1 MLSTEHPIQING
13 FTLFR
18 DLNDTRR
25 YYYLPKSEVLL
36 SEGGKKF
43 DFVAYHDFNTAEGKK
58 NPTGENENLKGGY
71 LTLEVELKNPD
82 DDTLKNF
89 KEELKKIII
98 NDEKGNDEND
108 EKEKGKDDKGEKNDN
123 KEKGE
128 ETKSAD
134 DKNNN
139 VSSITD
145 EDIIITPV
153 QFNEGDVRLII
164 LGNDGKDDGQNAKIR
179 VVGSHKPSLYDKEN
193 AVFSVKLGAIE
204 AEIIH
209 KLLKNKLT
217 GENNSDASKSSQLA
231 VMYDL
236 TYKGVEPAHNVEITV
251 NFNAVDEYNNHK
263 FKFDSEFN
271 YSNKD
276 NKTDSD
282 QKEDGD
288 GYNIKV
294 IADADVDVML
304 RELTNN
310 GSIIIKQTNYKD
322 GEDSILGPNDPTGME
337 LVKRLLSAEL
347 FTPVPIPYESYSAL
361 KKDSESTDSTSGNEK
376 PDDGEKPDSEESESS
391 ETKSQE
397 SKAQT
402 ASTEKADLITSAKN
416 GISKLA
422 SLFKKEDTDKKSEDE
437 AIDKEQKENT
447 KAEKDKEIE
456 KEAEKDEENT
466 KDKDEKPDTESKE
479 EAKEEPKEPTKVEK
493 RKASAITWNLNA
505 KLAYAFKKQKVEDKK
520 ERTYTFDKRFAV
532 NQIIHPCGMVMLD
545 GIDYNKQVHL
555 LKLGSEE
562 FRQHEVMFQANGI
575 NFDKYH
581 VKSIEVDVSH
591 PDTSGIQFSLTKENP
606 YFTFN
611 FYSENYGV
619 KNAVGEKLNYTVHFV
634 FDNSHLIGFNKT
646 DAIFTIPNK
655 ETSEK
660 SVSISHADFLK
671 IVKPLQIQIAA
682 LDLNMFNSVI
692 FSLYNKTATGEQS
705 QRIYN
710 EKIEEA
716 IDHVILLNP
725 NENYDAQVL
734 YSFKDQIP
742 VSSRSLTVTTKN
754 VEAGEFL
761 VNDPLYGF
769 IKISTIDEEDSF
781 DLIRSIDLKFKYKN
795 NPPISLGRLTKKHPY
810 RYLVVNNDSDPDSYV
825 QVEDINVTLNNTA
838 DEKDINI
845 NKKMIKKERIA
856 LDAAEFLLD
865 V

>member
-58 NPTGENENLKGGY
+58 NATGENENLKGGY

-82 DDTLKNF
+82 DATLKKF
-89 KEELKKIII
+89 KEELIK
-98 NDEKGNDEND
+98 NYQNEKLLQEL
-108 EKEKGKDDKGEKNDN
+108 KEKN
-123 KEKGE
+123 
-128 ETKSAD
+128 
-134 DKNNN
+134 
-139 VSSITD
+139 ITD
-145 EDIIITPV
+145 PKEIDKYITNQKTLQKPIVNGEDIIITPV

-217 GENNSDASKSSQLA
+217 GENVSDAKNSSQLA

-251 NFNAVDEYNNHK
+251 NFNAVDEYKNHK

-271 YSNKD
+271 FSDKD
-276 NKTDSD
+276 N
-282 QKEDGD
+282 KEDGD

-361 KKDSESTDSTSGNEK
+361 KKDSESTDSTSANEK

-422 SLFKKEDTDKKSEDE
+422 SLFKKEDADKKSEDE

-447 KAEKDKEIE
+447 KDEKNKEIE
-456 KEAEKDEENT
+456 KEAEKDEENE

-479 EAKEEPKEPTKVEK
+479 EAKEETKEPTKVEK

-532 NQIIHPCGMVMLD
+532 NQVIHPCGMVMLD

-581 VKSIEVDVSH
+581 LKSIEVDVSH
-591 PDTSGIQFSLTKENP
+591 PDTSGIQFSLTKDNP

-810 RYLVVNNDSDPDSYV
+810 RYLVVNNDSDPNSYV

>member
-89 KEELKKIII
+89 KEELIK
-98 NDEKGNDEND
+98 NYQNEKLLQEL
-108 EKEKGKDDKGEKNDN
+108 KEKN
-123 KEKGE
+123 
-128 ETKSAD
+128 
-134 DKNNN
+134 
-139 VSSITD
+139 ITD
-145 EDIIITPV
+145 PKEIDKYITNQKNLQKPIVNGEDIIITPV

-217 GENNSDASKSSQLA
+217 GENVSDAKNSSQLA

-251 NFNAVDEYNNHK
+251 NFNAVDEYKNHK

-294 IADADVDVML
+294 IADADVDIML

-376 PDDGEKPDSEESESS
+376 PDDEEKPDTEESESS
-391 ETKSQE
+391 EIKSQE

-402 ASTEKADLITSAKN
+402 ASTEKADFVTSAKN

-422 SLFKKEDTDKKSEDE
+422 SLLKKEDADKKSEDE
-437 AIDKEQKENT
+437 AIDKEQKGNT
-447 KAEKDKEIE
+447 KAEKEIE
-456 KEAEKDEENT
+456 

-479 EAKEEPKEPTKVEK
+479 EAKEETKDEPKEPTKVEK
-493 RKASAITWNLNA
+493 RKASAITWNLNT
-505 KLAYAFKKQKVEDKK
+505 KLAYAFKKQKVEDNK

-555 LKLGSEE
+555 VKFGSEE

-581 VKSIEVDVSH
+581 LKSIEVDVSH

-734 YSFKDQIP
+734 YSFNDQIP
-742 VSSRSLTVTTKN
+742 ASSRSLTITTKN

-810 RYLVVNNDSDPDSYV
+810 RYLVVNNDSDPNSYV

>member
-1 MLSTEHPIQING
+1 MLSTEHPIQIND

-58 NPTGENENLKGGY
+58 NPTGENENLNGGY

-89 KEELKKIII
+89 KEELIK
-98 NDEKGNDEND
+98 NYQNEKLLQEL
-108 EKEKGKDDKGEKNDN
+108 KEKN
-123 KEKGE
+123 
-128 ETKSAD
+128 
-134 DKNNN
+134 
-139 VSSITD
+139 ITD
-145 EDIIITPV
+145 PKEIDKYITNQKNLQKPIVTGEDIIITPV
-153 QFNEGDVRLII
+153 QFNEGEVRLII

-217 GENNSDASKSSQLA
+217 GENNSNASKSSQLA

-251 NFNAVDEYNNHK
+251 NFNAVDEYKNHK

-282 QKEDGD
+282 QKEDGN

-376 PDDGEKPDSEESESS
+376 ADDGEKPDSEESESS

-456 KEAEKDEENT
+456 KEAEKDEENK

-734 YSFKDQIP
+734 YSFKDQMP

-810 RYLVVNNDSDPDSYV
+810 RYLVVNNDSDSDSYV

>member
-82 DDTLKNF
+82 DKTLKNF
-89 KEELKKIII
+89 KEELIKKYQNEKLLQDLKEKNITDKKKI
-98 NDEKGNDEND
+98 DEYIASQ
-108 EKEKGKDDKGEKNDN
+108 KELLE
-123 KEKGE
+123 
-128 ETKSAD
+128 
-134 DKNNN
+134 
-139 VSSITD
+139 SIED
-145 EDIIITPV
+145 VEDIIITPV

-217 GENNSDASKSSQLA
+217 GENVSDAKNSSQLA

-251 NFNAVDEYNNHK
+251 NFKAVYEYKNHK

-271 YSNKD
+271 FSNKD

-361 KKDSESTDSTSGNEK
+361 EKDSESTDSTSGNEK
-376 PDDGEKPDSEESESS
+376 PDDGEKPDSEENESS

-402 ASTEKADLITSAKN
+402 ASMGKADLITSAKN

-422 SLFKKEDTDKKSEDE
+422 SLFKKEDADKKSEDE

-456 KEAEKDEENT
+456 KEAEKDEENK

-505 KLAYAFKKQKVEDKK
+505 KLAYAFKKQKVEDNK

-581 VKSIEVDVSH
+581 VKSIKVDVSH

-705 QRIYN
+705 LRIYN

-734 YSFKDQIP
+734 YSFKDQMP

-810 RYLVVNNDSDPDSYV
+810 RYLVVNNDSDPNSYV

>member
-82 DDTLKNF
+82 DDTLNNF
-89 KEELKKIII
+89 KEELKKISE
-98 NDEKGNDEND
+98 D
-108 EKEKGKDDKGEKNDN
+108 
-123 KEKGE
+123 
-128 ETKSAD
+128 
-134 DKNNN
+134 
-139 VSSITD
+139 ITV

-217 GENNSDASKSSQLA
+217 GENVSDAKNSSQLA

-251 NFNAVDEYNNHK
+251 NFNAVDEYKNHK

-271 YSNKD
+271 FSNKD

-361 KKDSESTDSTSGNEK
+361 KKDSKSTDSTSGNEK

-422 SLFKKEDTDKKSEDE
+422 SLFKKEDADKKSEDE

-456 KEAEKDEENT
+456 KEAEKDEENK

-555 LKLGSEE
+555 FKLGSEE

-725 NENYDAQVL
+725 NKNYDAQVL

-810 RYLVVNNDSDPDSYV
+810 RYLVVNNNSDPNSYV

>member
-58 NPTGENENLKGGY
+58 NATGENENLKGGY

-82 DDTLKNF
+82 DDTLKKF
-89 KEELKKIII
+89 KEELKKIS
-98 NDEKGNDEND
+98 EN
-108 EKEKGKDDKGEKNDN
+108 
-123 KEKGE
+123 
-128 ETKSAD
+128 
-134 DKNNN
+134 
-139 VSSITD
+139 ITD

-217 GENNSDASKSSQLA
+217 GENVSDAKNSSQLA

-251 NFNAVDEYNNHK
+251 NFKAVDEYKNHK

-271 YSNKD
+271 FSNKD

-361 KKDSESTDSTSGNEK
+361 KKDSESTDSTSANEK

-422 SLFKKEDTDKKSEDE
+422 SLFKKEDADKKSGDE

-447 KAEKDKEIE
+447 KAEKDKEIDKEKDTE
-456 KEAEKDEENT
+456 KEIEIDKEKD
-466 KDKDEKPDTESKE
+466 KGEKPDTESKE
-479 EAKEEPKEPTKVEK
+479 EAKDEPKEPTKVEK

-532 NQIIHPCGMVMLD
+532 NQVIHPCGMVMLD

-581 VKSIEVDVSH
+581 LKSIEVDVSH

-611 FYSENYGV
+611 FYSDNYGV

-671 IVKPLQIQIAA
+671 VVKPLQIQIAA

-692 FSLYNKTATGEQS
+692 FSLYNKTATGEQN

-754 VEAGEFL
+754 VEASEFL

>member
-36 SEGGKKF
+36 SEDGKKF

-89 KEELKKIII
+89 KEELIK
-98 NDEKGNDEND
+98 NYQNEKLLQEL
-108 EKEKGKDDKGEKNDN
+108 KEKN
-123 KEKGE
+123 
-128 ETKSAD
+128 
-134 DKNNN
+134 
-139 VSSITD
+139 ITD
-145 EDIIITPV
+145 PKEIDKYITNQKNLQKPIVTGEDIIITPV
-153 QFNEGDVRLII
+153 QFNEGEVRLII

-217 GENNSDASKSSQLA
+217 GENVSDAKNSSQLA

-251 NFNAVDEYNNHK
+251 NFKAVDEYKNHK

-271 YSNKD
+271 FSNKD

-288 GYNIKV
+288 GYNIKI

-376 PDDGEKPDSEESESS
+376 ADDGEKPDSEESESS

-447 KAEKDKEIE
+447 KAEKD
-456 KEAEKDEENT
+456 EENK

-692 FSLYNKTATGEQS
+692 FSLYKKTATGEQS

-710 EKIEEA
+710 EKIKEA

-810 RYLVVNNDSDPDSYV
+810 RYLVVNNDSDSDSYV

>member
-82 DDTLKNF
+82 DDTLKKF
-89 KEELKKIII
+89 KEELKKIIV
-98 NDEKGNDEND
+98 NDEKGED
-108 EKEKGKDDKGEKNDN
+108 
-123 KEKGE
+123 
-128 ETKSAD
+128 TKSAD

-145 EDIIITPV
+145 ENIIITPV

-217 GENNSDASKSSQLA
+217 GENNSNASKSSQLA

-251 NFNAVDEYNNHK
+251 NFNAVDEYKNHK

-271 YSNKD
+271 FSNKD

-376 PDDGEKPDSEESESS
+376 PDDGESEESS

-422 SLFKKEDTDKKSEDE
+422 SLLKKEDADKKSEDE
-437 AIDKEQKENT
+437 SIEKEQKENT

-456 KEAEKDEENT
+456 KEAEKEIE

-479 EAKEEPKEPTKVEK
+479 EAKEEAKEETKDEPKEPTKVEK

-532 NQIIHPCGMVMLD
+532 NQVIHPCGMVMLD

-555 LKLGSEE
+555 VKLGSEE

-581 VKSIEVDVSH
+581 LKSIEVDVSH

-692 FSLYNKTATGEQS
+692 FSLYNKTASGEQS

-838 DEKDINI
+838 VEKDINI

>member
-36 SEGGKKF
+36 FEGGKKF

-89 KEELKKIII
+89 KEELIK
-98 NDEKGNDEND
+98 NYQNEKLLQEL
-108 EKEKGKDDKGEKNDN
+108 KEKN
-123 KEKGE
+123 
-128 ETKSAD
+128 
-134 DKNNN
+134 
-139 VSSITD
+139 ITD
-145 EDIIITPV
+145 PKEIDKYITNQKNLQKPIVTGEDIIITPV

-164 LGNDGKDDGQNAKIR
+164 LGNEGKDDGQNAKIR

-217 GENNSDASKSSQLA
+217 GENNSDASKNSQLA

-251 NFNAVDEYNNHK
+251 NFNAVDEYKNHK

-282 QKEDGD
+282 QKEDGN

-376 PDDGEKPDSEESESS
+376 PDDEEKPDTEESESS
-391 ETKSQE
+391 ETKSKE

-402 ASTEKADLITSAKN
+402 ASTEKADFVTSAKN

-422 SLFKKEDTDKKSEDE
+422 SLFKKEDADKKSKNESIE
-437 AIDKEQKENT
+437 KGKNENA
-447 KAEKDKEIE
+447 KAENEEEIE
-456 KEAEKDEENT
+456 KEAD
-466 KDKDEKPDTESKE
+466 KDKENDKNKNEKPDNESKE
-479 EAKEEPKEPTKVEK
+479 ETKEELKEPTNVEK

-505 KLAYAFKKQKVEDKK
+505 KLAYAFKKQKVKDDK

-555 LKLGSEE
+555 VKLGSEE

-734 YSFKDQIP
+734 YSFNDQIP
-742 VSSRSLTVTTKN
+742 ASSRSLTITTKN

-810 RYLVVNNDSDPDSYV
+810 RYLVVNNDSDPNSYV

>member
-82 DDTLKNF
+82 NDTLNNF
-89 KEELKKIII
+89 KEELIK
-98 NDEKGNDEND
+98 NYQNEKLLQEL
-108 EKEKGKDDKGEKNDN
+108 KEKN
-123 KEKGE
+123 
-128 ETKSAD
+128 
-134 DKNNN
+134 
-139 VSSITD
+139 ITD
-145 EDIIITPV
+145 PKEIDKYITNQKNLQKPIVTGENIIITPV
-153 QFNEGDVRLII
+153 QFNEGEVRLII

-217 GENNSDASKSSQLA
+217 GENNSNASKSSQLA

-251 NFNAVDEYNNHK
+251 NFNAVDEYKNHK

-282 QKEDGD
+282 QKEDGN

-376 PDDGEKPDSEESESS
+376 PGDEEKPDTEESESS
-391 ETKSQE
+391 ETKSKE

-402 ASTEKADLITSAKN
+402 ASTEKADFVTSAKN

-422 SLFKKEDTDKKSEDE
+422 SLLKKEDADKKSKNESIE
-437 AIDKEQKENT
+437 KGKNENA
-447 KAEKDKEIE
+447 KAENEEEIE
-456 KEAEKDEENT
+456 KEAD
-466 KDKDEKPDTESKE
+466 KDKENDKNKNEKPDTESKE
-479 EAKEEPKEPTKVEK
+479 ETKDEPKEPTKGEK
-493 RKASAITWNLNA
+493 RKVSAITWNLNA
-505 KLAYAFKKQKVEDKK
+505 KLAYAFKKQKVEDNK

-532 NQIIHPCGMVMLD
+532 NQVIHPCGMVMLD

-555 LKLGSEE
+555 VKLGSEE

-581 VKSIEVDVSH
+581 LKSIEVDVSH
-591 PDTSGIQFSLTKENP
+591 PDTSGIQFSLTKDNP

-734 YSFKDQIP
+734 YSFNDQIP
-742 VSSRSLTVTTKN
+742 TSSRSLTITTKN

>member
-89 KEELKKIII
+89 KEELIK
-98 NDEKGNDEND
+98 NYQNEKLLQEL
-108 EKEKGKDDKGEKNDN
+108 KEKN
-123 KEKGE
+123 
-128 ETKSAD
+128 
-134 DKNNN
+134 
-139 VSSITD
+139 ITD
-145 EDIIITPV
+145 PKEIDKYITNQKNLQKPIVTGEDIIITPV
-153 QFNEGDVRLII
+153 QFNEGEVRLII

-217 GENNSDASKSSQLA
+217 GENVSDAKNSSQLA

-251 NFNAVDEYNNHK
+251 NFNAVDEYKNHK

-376 PDDGEKPDSEESESS
+376 ADDGEKPDSEESESS

-456 KEAEKDEENT
+456 KEAEKDEENK

-810 RYLVVNNDSDPDSYV
+810 RYLVVNNNSDPDSYV

-856 LDAAEFLLD
+856 LDSAEFLLD

>member
-82 DDTLKNF
+82 DKTLKNF
-89 KEELKKIII
+89 KEELIKKYQNEKLLQDLKEKNITDKKKI
-98 NDEKGNDEND
+98 DEYIASQ
-108 EKEKGKDDKGEKNDN
+108 KELLE
-123 KEKGE
+123 
-128 ETKSAD
+128 
-134 DKNNN
+134 
-139 VSSITD
+139 SIED
-145 EDIIITPV
+145 VEDIIITPV
-153 QFNEGDVRLII
+153 QFNEGEVRLII

-217 GENNSDASKSSQLA
+217 GENNSNASKSSQLA

-251 NFNAVDEYNNHK
+251 NFNAVDEYKNHK

-271 YSNKD
+271 FSDKD
-276 NKTDSD
+276 N
-282 QKEDGD
+282 KEDGD

-376 PDDGEKPDSEESESS
+376 PDDGESEESS

-422 SLFKKEDTDKKSEDE
+422 SLLKKEDADKKSEDE
-437 AIDKEQKENT
+437 SIEKEQKENT

-479 EAKEEPKEPTKVEK
+479 EAKEETKDEPKEPTKVEK

-505 KLAYAFKKQKVEDKK
+505 KLAYAFKKQKVKDDK

-581 VKSIEVDVSH
+581 LKSIEVDVSH

-795 NPPISLGRLTKKHPY
+795 NPPISLGRLTKKYPY

>member
-89 KEELKKIII
+89 KEELIK
-98 NDEKGNDEND
+98 NYQNEKLLQEL
-108 EKEKGKDDKGEKNDN
+108 KEKN
-123 KEKGE
+123 
-128 ETKSAD
+128 
-134 DKNNN
+134 
-139 VSSITD
+139 ITD
-145 EDIIITPV
+145 PKEIDKYITNQKNLQKPIVTGEDIIITPV
-153 QFNEGDVRLII
+153 QFNEGEVRLII

-217 GENNSDASKSSQLA
+217 GENVSDAKNSSQLA

-251 NFNAVDEYNNHK
+251 NFNAVDEYKNHK

-271 YSNKD
+271 FSNKD

-422 SLFKKEDTDKKSEDE
+422 SLFKKEDADKKSEDE

-466 KDKDEKPDTESKE
+466 KDKDEKPDNESKE

-505 KLAYAFKKQKVEDKK
+505 KLAYAFKKQKVKDDK
-520 ERTYTFDKRFAV
+520 ERTYTFNKRFAV

-838 DEKDINI
+838 NEKDINI

-856 LDAAEFLLD
+856 LDAA
-865 V
+865 VV

>member
-58 NPTGENENLKGGY
+58 NATGENENLKGGY

-82 DDTLKNF
+82 DDTLKKF
-89 KEELKKIII
+89 KEELKKIIV
-98 NDEKGNDEND
+98 ND
-108 EKEKGKDDKGEKNDN
+108 EKGKDDKEEKNDN

-128 ETKSAD
+128 DTKSAD

-217 GENNSDASKSSQLA
+217 GENVSDAKNSSQLA

-251 NFNAVDEYNNHK
+251 NFKAVDEYKNHK

-271 YSNKD
+271 FSNKD

-422 SLFKKEDTDKKSEDE
+422 SLFKKEDADKKSEDE

-456 KEAEKDEENT
+456 KDTEKEIE
-466 KDKDEKPDTESKE
+466 KDKDEKPDNESKE

-532 NQIIHPCGMVMLD
+532 NQVIHPCGMVMLD
-545 GIDYNKQVHL
+545 GIDYNKQIHL

-581 VKSIEVDVSH
+581 LKSIEVDVSH

>member
-82 DDTLKNF
+82 DATLKKF
-89 KEELKKIII
+89 KEELVKIS
-98 NDEKGNDEND
+98 EN
-108 EKEKGKDDKGEKNDN
+108 
-123 KEKGE
+123 
-128 ETKSAD
+128 
-134 DKNNN
+134 
-139 VSSITD
+139 ITD
-145 EDIIITPV
+145 ENIIITPV

-251 NFNAVDEYNNHK
+251 NFNAVDEYKNHK

-271 YSNKD
+271 FSNKD

-361 KKDSESTDSTSGNEK
+361 KKDSESTDSTSANEK

-422 SLFKKEDTDKKSEDE
+422 SLFKKEDADKKSEDE
-437 AIDKEQKENT
+437 AIDKEQKENA
-447 KAEKDKEIE
+447 KDEKEEEIE
-456 KEAEKDEENT
+456 KDTEKETE

-479 EAKEEPKEPTKVEK
+479 EAKEETKEEPKEPTKGEK

-505 KLAYAFKKQKVEDKK
+505 KLAYAFKKQKVKDDK

-810 RYLVVNNDSDPDSYV
+810 RYLVVNNNSDPDSYV

>member
-58 NPTGENENLKGGY
+58 NATGENENLKGGY

-82 DDTLKNF
+82 DDTLKKF
-89 KEELKKIII
+89 KEELVKIS
-98 NDEKGNDEND
+98 EN
-108 EKEKGKDDKGEKNDN
+108 
-123 KEKGE
+123 
-128 ETKSAD
+128 
-134 DKNNN
+134 
-139 VSSITD
+139 ITD
-145 EDIIITPV
+145 ENIIITPV

-217 GENNSDASKSSQLA
+217 GENNSDEKDSTKSDEKDSAKKDASKSSQLA

-251 NFNAVDEYNNHK
+251 NFNAVDEYKNHK

-271 YSNKD
+271 FSNKD
-276 NKTDSD
+276 NKTNSD

-376 PDDGEKPDSEESESS
+376 PDDGEKPNTGESESS

-422 SLFKKEDTDKKSEDE
+422 SLFKKEDADKKSEDE

-456 KEAEKDEENT
+456 KDTEKEIE

-479 EAKEEPKEPTKVEK
+479 EAKEETKDEPKEPTKVEK

-505 KLAYAFKKQKVEDKK
+505 KLAYTFKKQKVEDKK

-581 VKSIEVDVSH
+581 LKSIEVDVSH

-692 FSLYNKTATGEQS
+692 FSLYNKTANGEQS

-810 RYLVVNNDSDPDSYV
+810 RYLVVNNDSDHDSYV

-856 LDAAEFLLD
+856 IDAAEFLLD

>member
-82 DDTLKNF
+82 DDTLKKF
-89 KEELKKIII
+89 KEELIK
-98 NDEKGNDEND
+98 NYQNEKLLQDL
-108 EKEKGKDDKGEKNDN
+108 KEKN
-123 KEKGE
+123 
-128 ETKSAD
+128 
-134 DKNNN
+134 
-139 VSSITD
+139 ITD
-145 EDIIITPV
+145 PKEIDKYITNQKNLQKPIVTGEDIIITPV

-217 GENNSDASKSSQLA
+217 GENVSDAKNSSQLA

-251 NFNAVDEYNNHK
+251 NFKAVDEYKNHK

-271 YSNKD
+271 FSNKD

-282 QKEDGD
+282 QKEDGN

-376 PDDGEKPDSEESESS
+376 PDDEEKPDTEESESS
-391 ETKSQE
+391 EIKSQE

-402 ASTEKADLITSAKN
+402 ASTEKADFVTSAKN

-422 SLFKKEDTDKKSEDE
+422 SLLKKEDADKKSKNESIE
-437 AIDKEQKENT
+437 KEKNENA
-447 KAEKDKEIE
+447 KAENEEEIE
-456 KEAEKDEENT
+456 KEAEKDEEST

-532 NQIIHPCGMVMLD
+532 NQVIHPCGMVMLD

-611 FYSENYGV
+611 FHSENYGV

-781 DLIRSIDLKFKYKN
+781 NLIRSIDLKFKYKN

-810 RYLVVNNDSDPDSYV
+810 RYLVVNNDSDPNSYV

-845 NKKMIKKERIA
+845 NKKMIKKERIT
-856 LDAAEFLLD
+856 LDAAEYLLD

>member
-89 KEELKKIII
+89 KEELIK
-98 NDEKGNDEND
+98 NYQNEKLLQEL
-108 EKEKGKDDKGEKNDN
+108 KEKN
-123 KEKGE
+123 
-128 ETKSAD
+128 
-134 DKNNN
+134 
-139 VSSITD
+139 ITD
-145 EDIIITPV
+145 PKEIDKYITNQKNLQKPIVTGEDIIITPV
-153 QFNEGDVRLII
+153 QFNEGEVRLII

-217 GENNSDASKSSQLA
+217 GENVSDAKNSSQLA

-251 NFNAVDEYNNHK
+251 NFNAVDEYKNHK

-271 YSNKD
+271 FSNKD

-376 PDDGEKPDSEESESS
+376 ADDGEKPDSEESESS

-505 KLAYAFKKQKVEDKK
+505 KLAYAFKKQKVEDNK

-710 EKIEEA
+710 EKIKEA

>member
-89 KEELKKIII
+89 KEELIK
-98 NDEKGNDEND
+98 NYQNEKLLQEL
-108 EKEKGKDDKGEKNDN
+108 KEKN
-123 KEKGE
+123 
-128 ETKSAD
+128 
-134 DKNNN
+134 
-139 VSSITD
+139 ITD
-145 EDIIITPV
+145 PKEIDKYITNQKNLQKPIVTGEDIIITPV
-153 QFNEGDVRLII
+153 QFNEGEVRLII

-217 GENNSDASKSSQLA
+217 GENVSDAKNSSQLA

-236 TYKGVEPAHNVEITV
+236 TYKGVESAHNVEITV
-251 NFNAVDEYNNHK
+251 NFNAVDEYKNHR

-271 YSNKD
+271 FSNKD

-282 QKEDGD
+282 PKEDGD

-376 PDDGEKPDSEESESS
+376 PDDEEKPDTEESESS
-391 ETKSQE
+391 EIKSQE

-402 ASTEKADLITSAKN
+402 ASTEKADFVTSAKN

-422 SLFKKEDTDKKSEDE
+422 SLLKKEDADKKSKNESIE
-437 AIDKEQKENT
+437 KEKNENA
-447 KAEKDKEIE
+447 KAENEEEIE

-479 EAKEEPKEPTKVEK
+479 ETKNEPKEPTKGEK
-493 RKASAITWNLNA
+493 RKVSAITWNLNA
-505 KLAYAFKKQKVEDKK
+505 KLAYAFKKQKVEDNK

-532 NQIIHPCGMVMLD
+532 NQVIHPCGMVMLD

-611 FYSENYGV
+611 FYSENYGI

-810 RYLVVNNDSDPDSYV
+810 RYLVVNNDSDPNSYV

-845 NKKMIKKERIA
+845 NINKKMIKKERIA

>member
-82 DDTLKNF
+82 NDTLNNF
-89 KEELKKIII
+89 KEELKKISE
-98 NDEKGNDEND
+98 D
-108 EKEKGKDDKGEKNDN
+108 
-123 KEKGE
+123 
-128 ETKSAD
+128 
-134 DKNNN
+134 
-139 VSSITD
+139 ITG

-217 GENNSDASKSSQLA
+217 GENVSDAKNSSQLA

-251 NFNAVDEYNNHK
+251 NFNAVDEYKNHK

-271 YSNKD
+271 FSNKD

-422 SLFKKEDTDKKSEDE
+422 SLLKKEDADKKSEDE
-437 AIDKEQKENT
+437 SIEKEQKENT

-456 KEAEKDEENT
+456 K
-466 KDKDEKPDTESKE
+466 DKDEKPDTESKE
-479 EAKEEPKEPTKVEK
+479 EAKEETKDEPKEPTKVEK

-505 KLAYAFKKQKVEDKK
+505 KLAYAFKKQKVEDNK

-581 VKSIEVDVSH
+581 LKSIEVDVSH

-692 FSLYNKTATGEQS
+692 FSLYNKTASGEQS

-838 DEKDINI
+838 VEKDINI

>member
-58 NPTGENENLKGGY
+58 NATGENENLKGGY

-82 DDTLKNF
+82 DDTLKKF
-89 KEELKKIII
+89 KEELKKIIV
-98 NDEKGNDEND
+98 ND
-108 EKEKGKDDKGEKNDN
+108 EKGKDDKEEKNDN

-128 ETKSAD
+128 DTKSAD

-217 GENNSDASKSSQLA
+217 GENVSDAKNSSQLA

-251 NFNAVDEYNNHK
+251 NFKAVDEYKNHK

-271 YSNKD
+271 FSNKD

-376 PDDGEKPDSEESESS
+376 PDSEESESS

-422 SLFKKEDTDKKSEDE
+422 SLFKKEDADKKSEDE

-447 KAEKDKEIE
+447 KDEKNKEIE
-456 KEAEKDEENT
+456 KEAEKDEENE

-479 EAKEEPKEPTKVEK
+479 EAKEETKDEPKEPIKVEK

-505 KLAYAFKKQKVEDKK
+505 KLAYAFKKQKVKDDK

-532 NQIIHPCGMVMLD
+532 NQVIHPCGMVMLD

-581 VKSIEVDVSH
+581 LKSIEVDVSH

>member
-43 DFVAYHDFNTAEGKK
+43 DFVAYHDFNTTEGKK

-82 DDTLKNF
+82 NDTLNNF
-89 KEELKKIII
+89 KEELKKISE
-98 NDEKGNDEND
+98 D
-108 EKEKGKDDKGEKNDN
+108 
-123 KEKGE
+123 
-128 ETKSAD
+128 
-134 DKNNN
+134 
-139 VSSITD
+139 ITG

-153 QFNEGDVRLII
+153 QFNEGEVRLII

-217 GENNSDASKSSQLA
+217 GENVSDAKNSSQLA

-251 NFNAVDEYNNHK
+251 NFNAVDEYKNHK

-376 PDDGEKPDSEESESS
+376 PDDEEKPDTEESESS
-391 ETKSQE
+391 ETKSKE

-402 ASTEKADLITSAKN
+402 ASTEKADFVTSAKN

-422 SLFKKEDTDKKSEDE
+422 SLLKKEDADKKSKNESIE
-437 AIDKEQKENT
+437 KGKNENA
-447 KAEKDKEIE
+447 KAENEEEIE
-456 KEAEKDEENT
+456 KEADKDKEND
-466 KDKDEKPDTESKE
+466 KNKDEKPDTESKE

-532 NQIIHPCGMVMLD
+532 NQVIHPCGMVMLD

-734 YSFKDQIP
+734 YSFNDQIP
-742 VSSRSLTVTTKN
+742 VSSRSLTITTKN

-781 DLIRSIDLKFKYKN
+781 DTIRSIDLKFKYKN

-810 RYLVVNNDSDPDSYV
+810 RYLVVNNDSDPNSYV

>member
-82 DDTLKNF
+82 DKTLKNF
-89 KEELKKIII
+89 KEELIKKYQNEKLLQDLKEKNITDKKKI
-98 NDEKGNDEND
+98 DEYIASQ
-108 EKEKGKDDKGEKNDN
+108 KELLE
-123 KEKGE
+123 
-128 ETKSAD
+128 
-134 DKNNN
+134 
-139 VSSITD
+139 SIED
-145 EDIIITPV
+145 VEDIIITPV

-217 GENNSDASKSSQLA
+217 GENVSDAKNSSQLA

-251 NFNAVDEYNNHK
+251 NFKAVDEYKNHK

-271 YSNKD
+271 FSNKD

-361 KKDSESTDSTSGNEK
+361 EKDSESTDSTSGNEK
-376 PDDGEKPDSEESESS
+376 PDDGEKPDSEENESS

-402 ASTEKADLITSAKN
+402 ASMGKADLITSAKN

-422 SLFKKEDTDKKSEDE
+422 SLFKKEDADKKSEDE

-447 KAEKDKEIE
+447 KAEKGKEIE
-456 KEAEKDEENT
+456 KEAEKDEENK

-505 KLAYAFKKQKVEDKK
+505 KLAYAFKKQKVEDNK

-532 NQIIHPCGMVMLD
+532 NQVIHPCGMVMLN

-555 LKLGSEE
+555 VKLGSEE

-710 EKIEEA
+710 EKIKEA

-810 RYLVVNNDSDPDSYV
+810 RYLVVNNDSDPNSYV

>member
-58 NPTGENENLKGGY
+58 NATGENENLKGGY

-82 DDTLKNF
+82 DATLKKF
-89 KEELKKIII
+89 KEELIK
-98 NDEKGNDEND
+98 NYQNEKLLQEL
-108 EKEKGKDDKGEKNDN
+108 KEKN
-123 KEKGE
+123 
-128 ETKSAD
+128 
-134 DKNNN
+134 
-139 VSSITD
+139 ITD
-145 EDIIITPV
+145 PKEIDKYIASQKKLLESIVTGEDIIITPV

-193 AVFSVKLGAIE
+193 AVFSIKLGAIE

-217 GENNSDASKSSQLA
+217 GENVSDAKNSSQLA

-251 NFNAVDEYNNHK
+251 NFKAVDEYKNHK

-271 YSNKD
+271 FSNKD

-361 KKDSESTDSTSGNEK
+361 KKDSEITDSTSANEK

-422 SLFKKEDTDKKSEDE
+422 SLFKKEDADKKSEDE
-437 AIDKEQKENT
+437 AIDKEQKENA

-456 KEAEKDEENT
+456 KDTEKEIE

-479 EAKEEPKEPTKVEK
+479 EAKEETKEPTKVEK

-532 NQIIHPCGMVMLD
+532 NQVIHPCGMVMLD

-581 VKSIEVDVSH
+581 LKSIEVDVSH

-810 RYLVVNNDSDPDSYV
+810 RYLVVNNDSNPDSYV

>member
-43 DFVAYHDFNTAEGKK
+43 AFVAYHDFNTAEGKK

-82 DDTLKNF
+82 DDTLNNF
-89 KEELKKIII
+89 KEELKKISE
-98 NDEKGNDEND
+98 D
-108 EKEKGKDDKGEKNDN
+108 
-123 KEKGE
+123 
-128 ETKSAD
+128 
-134 DKNNN
+134 
-139 VSSITD
+139 ITG

-153 QFNEGDVRLII
+153 QFNEGEVRLII

-217 GENNSDASKSSQLA
+217 GENVSDAKNSSQLA

-251 NFNAVDEYNNHK
+251 NFNAVDEYKNHK

-271 YSNKD
+271 FSNKD

-322 GEDSILGPNDPTGME
+322 GEDSILGPNDPTGIE

-376 PDDGEKPDSEESESS
+376 PDDEEKPDTEESESS
-391 ETKSQE
+391 EIKSQE

-402 ASTEKADLITSAKN
+402 ASTEKADFVTSAKN

-422 SLFKKEDTDKKSEDE
+422 SLLKKEDADKKSKNESIE
-437 AIDKEQKENT
+437 KEKNENA
-447 KAEKDKEIE
+447 KAENEEEIE
-456 KEAEKDEENT
+456 KEA
-466 KDKDEKPDTESKE
+466 DKNKNEKPDTESKE
-479 EAKEEPKEPTKVEK
+479 ETKDESKEPTKGEK
-493 RKASAITWNLNA
+493 RKVSAITWNLNA
-505 KLAYAFKKQKVEDKK
+505 KLAYAFKKQKVEDNK

-532 NQIIHPCGMVMLD
+532 NQVIHPCGMVMLD
-545 GIDYNKQVHL
+545 GIDYNKQIHL

-591 PDTSGIQFSLTKENP
+591 PDTSGIQFSLTKDNP

-692 FSLYNKTATGEQS
+692 FSLYNKTASGEQS

-810 RYLVVNNDSDPDSYV
+810 RYLVVNNDSDPNSYV

-838 DEKDINI
+838 NEKDINI
-845 NKKMIKKERIA
+845 NKKMIKKERIT

>member
-89 KEELKKIII
+89 KEELIKKYQ
-98 NDEKGNDEND
+98 NEKLLQEL
-108 EKEKGKDDKGEKNDN
+108 KEKN
-123 KEKGE
+123 
-128 ETKSAD
+128 
-134 DKNNN
+134 
-139 VSSITD
+139 ITD
-145 EDIIITPV
+145 PKEIDKYITNQKNLQKPIVNGEDIIITPV

-217 GENNSDASKSSQLA
+217 GENVSDAKNSSQLA

-251 NFNAVDEYNNHK
+251 NFNAVDEYKNHK

-271 YSNKD
+271 FSNKD

-376 PDDGEKPDSEESESS
+376 PGDEEKPDTEESESS
-391 ETKSQE
+391 ETKSKE

-422 SLFKKEDTDKKSEDE
+422 SLFKKEDADKKSEDE

-456 KEAEKDEENT
+456 KEAEKDEENK

-505 KLAYAFKKQKVEDKK
+505 KLAYAFKKQKVEDNK

-555 LKLGSEE
+555 VKLGSEE

-581 VKSIEVDVSH
+581 LKSIEVDVSH
-591 PDTSGIQFSLTKENP
+591 PDTSGIQFSLTKDNP

-734 YSFKDQIP
+734 YSFNDQIP
-742 VSSRSLTVTTKN
+742 ASSRSLTITTKN

-781 DLIRSIDLKFKYKN
+781 NLIRYIDLKFKYKN

-810 RYLVVNNDSDPDSYV
+810 RYLVVNNNSDPNSYV
-825 QVEDINVTLNNTA
+825 QVEDVNVTLNNTA
-838 DEKDINI
+838 NEKDINI
-845 NKKMIKKERIA
+845 NKKMIKKERIT

>member
-43 DFVAYHDFNTAEGKK
+43 DFVAYHDFNTTEGKK

-82 DDTLKNF
+82 NDTLNNF
-89 KEELKKIII
+89 KEELKKISE
-98 NDEKGNDEND
+98 D
-108 EKEKGKDDKGEKNDN
+108 
-123 KEKGE
+123 
-128 ETKSAD
+128 
-134 DKNNN
+134 
-139 VSSITD
+139 ITG

-153 QFNEGDVRLII
+153 QFNEGEVRLII

-217 GENNSDASKSSQLA
+217 GENVSDAKNSSQLA

-251 NFNAVDEYNNHK
+251 NFNAVDEYKNHK

-271 YSNKD
+271 FSNKD

-376 PDDGEKPDSEESESS
+376 PDDGEKPDSEESEPS

-422 SLFKKEDTDKKSEDE
+422 SLFKKEDADKKSEDE

-466 KDKDEKPDTESKE
+466 KDKDEKPDNESKE
-479 EAKEEPKEPTKVEK
+479 ETKEEPKEPTKVEK

-505 KLAYAFKKQKVEDKK
+505 KLAYAFKKQKVEDNK

-555 LKLGSEE
+555 VKLGSEE

-734 YSFKDQIP
+734 YSFNDQIP
-742 VSSRSLTVTTKN
+742 ASSRSLTITTKN

-781 DLIRSIDLKFKYKN
+781 DTIRSIDLKFKYKN
-795 NPPISLGRLTKKHPY
+795 NPPISLGRLTKKHLY
-810 RYLVVNNDSDPDSYV
+810 RYLVVNNDSDPNSYV

>member
-58 NPTGENENLKGGY
+58 NATGENENLKGGY

-82 DDTLKNF
+82 DATLKKF
-89 KEELKKIII
+89 KEELIK
-98 NDEKGNDEND
+98 NYQNEKLLQEL
-108 EKEKGKDDKGEKNDN
+108 KEKN
-123 KEKGE
+123 
-128 ETKSAD
+128 
-134 DKNNN
+134 
-139 VSSITD
+139 ITD
-145 EDIIITPV
+145 PKEIDKYITNQKTLQKPIVNGEDIIITPV

-251 NFNAVDEYNNHK
+251 NFNAVDEYKNHK
-263 FKFDSEFN
+263 FKFDSDFN
-271 YSNKD
+271 FSDKD
-276 NKTDSD
+276 N
-282 QKEDGD
+282 KEDGD

-347 FTPVPIPYESYSAL
+347 FTPVPISYESYSAL

-422 SLFKKEDTDKKSEDE
+422 SLFKKEDADKKSEDE

-447 KAEKDKEIE
+447 KDEKNKEIE
-456 KEAEKDEENT
+456 KKAEKDEENE

-479 EAKEEPKEPTKVEK
+479 EAKEETKEPTKVEK

-505 KLAYAFKKQKVEDKK
+505 KLAYTFKKQKVEDNK
-520 ERTYTFDKRFAV
+520 ERTYTFDKRFAI

-581 VKSIEVDVSH
+581 VKSIEVDVNH

-838 DEKDINI
+838 VEKDINI

>member
-82 DDTLKNF
+82 NDTLNNF
-89 KEELKKIII
+89 KEELKKISE
-98 NDEKGNDEND
+98 D
-108 EKEKGKDDKGEKNDN
+108 
-123 KEKGE
+123 
-128 ETKSAD
+128 
-134 DKNNN
+134 
-139 VSSITD
+139 ITG

-153 QFNEGDVRLII
+153 QFNEGEVRLII

-217 GENNSDASKSSQLA
+217 GENVSDAKNSSQLA

-251 NFNAVDEYNNHK
+251 NFNAVDEYKNHK

-271 YSNKD
+271 FSNKD

-376 PDDGEKPDSEESESS
+376 PDDEEKPDTEESESS
-391 ETKSQE
+391 EIKSQE

-402 ASTEKADLITSAKN
+402 ASTEKADFVTSAKN
-416 GISKLA
+416 GINKLA
-422 SLFKKEDTDKKSEDE
+422 SLLKKEDDDKKSKNESIE
-437 AIDKEQKENT
+437 KEKNENA
-447 KAEKDKEIE
+447 KAENEEEIE
-456 KEAEKDEENT
+456 KEA
-466 KDKDEKPDTESKE
+466 DKNKNEKPDNESKE

-505 KLAYAFKKQKVEDKK
+505 KLAYAFKKQKVEDNK

-532 NQIIHPCGMVMLD
+532 NQVIHPCGMVMLD

-555 LKLGSEE
+555 VKLGSEE

-581 VKSIEVDVSH
+581 LKSIEVDVSH

-619 KNAVGEKLNYTVHFV
+619 KNAVGERLNYTVHFV

-692 FSLYNKTATGEQS
+692 FSLYNKTASGEQS

-710 EKIEEA
+710 EKIEET

-742 VSSRSLTVTTKN
+742 VSSRSLTVTTTN

-781 DLIRSIDLKFKYKN
+781 DTIRSIDLKFKYKN

-810 RYLVVNNDSDPDSYV
+810 RYLVVNNDSDPNSYV

>member
-43 DFVAYHDFNTAEGKK
+43 DFVAYHDFNTTEGKK

-82 DDTLKNF
+82 NDTLNNF
-89 KEELKKIII
+89 KEELKKISE
-98 NDEKGNDEND
+98 D
-108 EKEKGKDDKGEKNDN
+108 
-123 KEKGE
+123 
-128 ETKSAD
+128 
-134 DKNNN
+134 
-139 VSSITD
+139 ITG

-153 QFNEGDVRLII
+153 QFNEGEVRLII

-217 GENNSDASKSSQLA
+217 GENVSDAKNSSQLA

-251 NFNAVDEYNNHK
+251 NFNAVDEYKNHK

-271 YSNKD
+271 FSNKD

-422 SLFKKEDTDKKSEDE
+422 SLFKKEDADKKSEDE

-456 KEAEKDEENT
+456 KEAEKDEENK

-479 EAKEEPKEPTKVEK
+479 EAKEETKDEPKEPIKVEK

-725 NENYDAQVL
+725 NENYDVQVL
-734 YSFKDQIP
+734 YSFKDQMP

-795 NPPISLGRLTKKHPY
+795 NPPISLGRLTKKHLY
-810 RYLVVNNDSDPDSYV
+810 RYLVVNNDSDPNSYV

-838 DEKDINI
+838 DEKGINI

>member
-43 DFVAYHDFNTAEGKK
+43 DFVAYHDFNTTEGKK

-82 DDTLKNF
+82 NDTLNNF
-89 KEELKKIII
+89 KEELKKISE
-98 NDEKGNDEND
+98 D
-108 EKEKGKDDKGEKNDN
+108 
-123 KEKGE
+123 
-128 ETKSAD
+128 
-134 DKNNN
+134 
-139 VSSITD
+139 ITG

-153 QFNEGDVRLII
+153 QFNEGEVRLII

-217 GENNSDASKSSQLA
+217 GENVSDAKNSSQLA

-251 NFNAVDEYNNHK
+251 NFNAVDEYKNHK

-271 YSNKD
+271 FSNKD

-376 PDDGEKPDSEESESS
+376 PDDGEKPDSEESEPS

-422 SLFKKEDTDKKSEDE
+422 SLFKKEDADKKSEDE

-466 KDKDEKPDTESKE
+466 KDKDEKPDNESKE
-479 EAKEEPKEPTKVEK
+479 ETKEEPKEPTKVEK

-505 KLAYAFKKQKVEDKK
+505 KLAYAFKKQKVEDNK

-532 NQIIHPCGMVMLD
+532 NQVIHPCGMVMLD

-555 LKLGSEE
+555 VKLGSEE

-734 YSFKDQIP
+734 YSFNDQIP
-742 VSSRSLTVTTKN
+742 ASSRSLTITTKN

-781 DLIRSIDLKFKYKN
+781 DTIRSIDLKFKYKN
-795 NPPISLGRLTKKHPY
+795 NPPISLGRLTKKHLY
-810 RYLVVNNDSDPDSYV
+810 RYLVVNNDSDPNSYV

-838 DEKDINI
+838 DEKGINI

>member
-36 SEGGKKF
+36 SEDGKKF

-89 KEELKKIII
+89 KEELIK
-98 NDEKGNDEND
+98 NYQNEKLLQEL
-108 EKEKGKDDKGEKNDN
+108 KEKN
-123 KEKGE
+123 
-128 ETKSAD
+128 
-134 DKNNN
+134 
-139 VSSITD
+139 ITD
-145 EDIIITPV
+145 PKEIDKYITNQKNLQKPIVTGEDIIITPV
-153 QFNEGDVRLII
+153 QFNEGEVRLII

-217 GENNSDASKSSQLA
+217 GENVSDAKNSSQLA

-251 NFNAVDEYNNHK
+251 NFKAVDEYKNHK

-271 YSNKD
+271 FSNKD

-376 PDDGEKPDSEESESS
+376 ADDGEKPDPEESESS

-456 KEAEKDEENT
+456 KEAEKDEENK

-734 YSFKDQIP
+734 YSFKDQMP

-810 RYLVVNNDSDPDSYV
+810 RYLVVNNDSDSDSYV

>member
-1 MLSTEHPIQING
+1 M
-13 FTLFR
+13 
-18 DLNDTRR
+18 
-25 YYYLPKSEVLL
+25 
-36 SEGGKKF
+36 
-43 DFVAYHDFNTAEGKK
+43 
-58 NPTGENENLKGGY
+58 
-71 LTLEVELKNPD
+71 TLEVELKNPN
-82 DDTLKNF
+82 DDTLKKF
-89 KEELKKIII
+89 KEELIK
-98 NDEKGNDEND
+98 NYQNEKLLQEL
-108 EKEKGKDDKGEKNDN
+108 KEKN
-123 KEKGE
+123 
-128 ETKSAD
+128 
-134 DKNNN
+134 
-139 VSSITD
+139 ITD
-145 EDIIITPV
+145 PKEIDKYITNQKTLQKPIVNGEDIIITPV

-251 NFNAVDEYNNHK
+251 NFKAVDEYKNHK

-271 YSNKD
+271 FSNKD

-376 PDDGEKPDSEESESS
+376 PDDGEKPDTGESESS

-422 SLFKKEDTDKKSEDE
+422 SLFKKEDADKKSEDE

-456 KEAEKDEENT
+456 KEAKKDEENK

-505 KLAYAFKKQKVEDKK
+505 KLAYAFKKQKVKDDK

-581 VKSIEVDVSH
+581 LKSIEVDVSH

-692 FSLYNKTATGEQS
+692 FSLYNKTANGEQS

-838 DEKDINI
+838 VEKDINI

>member
-82 DDTLKNF
+82 DDTLKKF
-89 KEELKKIII
+89 KEELIK
-98 NDEKGNDEND
+98 NYQNEKLLQEL
-108 EKEKGKDDKGEKNDN
+108 KEKN
-123 KEKGE
+123 
-128 ETKSAD
+128 
-134 DKNNN
+134 
-139 VSSITD
+139 ITD
-145 EDIIITPV
+145 PKEIDKYITNQKNLQKPIVTGEDIIITPV

-217 GENNSDASKSSQLA
+217 GENVSDAKNSSQLA

-251 NFNAVDEYNNHK
+251 NFKAVDEYKNHK

-271 YSNKD
+271 FSNKD

-376 PDDGEKPDSEESESS
+376 PDDGESEESS

-422 SLFKKEDTDKKSEDE
+422 SLLKKEDADKKSEDE
-437 AIDKEQKENT
+437 SIEKEQKENT

-505 KLAYAFKKQKVEDKK
+505 KLAYAFKKQKVKDDK

-532 NQIIHPCGMVMLD
+532 NQVIHPCGMVMLD

-555 LKLGSEE
+555 VKLGSEE

-581 VKSIEVDVSH
+581 LKSIEVDVSH
-591 PDTSGIQFSLTKENP
+591 PDTSGIQFSLTKDNP

-692 FSLYNKTATGEQS
+692 FSLYNKTASGEQS

-710 EKIEEA
+710 EKIKET

-734 YSFKDQIP
+734 YSFNDQIP

-810 RYLVVNNDSDPDSYV
+810 RYLVVNNDSDPNSYV

>member
-82 DDTLKNF
+82 NDTLNNF
-89 KEELKKIII
+89 KEELIK
-98 NDEKGNDEND
+98 NYQNEKLLQEL
-108 EKEKGKDDKGEKNDN
+108 KEKN
-123 KEKGE
+123 
-128 ETKSAD
+128 
-134 DKNNN
+134 
-139 VSSITD
+139 ITD
-145 EDIIITPV
+145 PKEIDKYITNQKNLQKPIVTGENIIITPV
-153 QFNEGDVRLII
+153 QFNEGEVRLII

-217 GENNSDASKSSQLA
+217 GENNSNASKSSQLA

-251 NFNAVDEYNNHK
+251 NFNAVDEYKNHK

-282 QKEDGD
+282 QKEDGN

-376 PDDGEKPDSEESESS
+376 PGDEEKPDTEESESS
-391 ETKSQE
+391 ETKSKE

-402 ASTEKADLITSAKN
+402 ASTEKADFVTSAKN

-422 SLFKKEDTDKKSEDE
+422 SLLKKEDADKKSKNESIE
-437 AIDKEQKENT
+437 KGKNENA
-447 KAEKDKEIE
+447 KAENEEEIE
-456 KEAEKDEENT
+456 KEAD
-466 KDKDEKPDTESKE
+466 KDKENDKNKNEKPDTESKE
-479 EAKEEPKEPTKVEK
+479 ETKDEPKEPTKGEK
-493 RKASAITWNLNA
+493 RKVSAITWNLNA
-505 KLAYAFKKQKVEDKK
+505 KLAYAFKKQKVKDNK

-532 NQIIHPCGMVMLD
+532 NQVIHPCGMVMLD

-555 LKLGSEE
+555 VKLGSEE

-581 VKSIEVDVSH
+581 LKSIEVDVSH
-591 PDTSGIQFSLTKENP
+591 PDTSGIQFSLTKDNP

-781 DLIRSIDLKFKYKN
+781 NLIRSIDLKFKYKN

-810 RYLVVNNDSDPDSYV
+810 RYLVVNNDSDPNSYV

-838 DEKDINI
+838 NEKDINI
-845 NKKMIKKERIA
+845 NKKMIKKERIT

>member
-58 NPTGENENLKGGY
+58 NATGENENLKGGY

-82 DDTLKNF
+82 DDTLKKF
-89 KEELKKIII
+89 KEELVKIS
-98 NDEKGNDEND
+98 EN
-108 EKEKGKDDKGEKNDN
+108 
-123 KEKGE
+123 
-128 ETKSAD
+128 
-134 DKNNN
+134 
-139 VSSITD
+139 ITD
-145 EDIIITPV
+145 ENIIITPV

-251 NFNAVDEYNNHK
+251 NFNAVDEYKNHK

-271 YSNKD
+271 FSNKD

-361 KKDSESTDSTSGNEK
+361 KKDSKSTDSTSGNEK
-376 PDDGEKPDSEESESS
+376 PDDEEKPDTEESESS

-402 ASTEKADLITSAKN
+402 ASMGKADLITSAKN

-422 SLFKKEDTDKKSEDE
+422 SLFKKEDADKKSEDE

-456 KEAEKDEENT
+456 KDTEKETE

-479 EAKEEPKEPTKVEK
+479 EAKEETKDEPKEPTKVEK

-581 VKSIEVDVSH
+581 LKSIEVDVSH

-781 DLIRSIDLKFKYKN
+781 NLIRSIDLKFKYKD

>member
-89 KEELKKIII
+89 KEELIK
-98 NDEKGNDEND
+98 NYQNEKLLQEL
-108 EKEKGKDDKGEKNDN
+108 KEKN
-123 KEKGE
+123 
-128 ETKSAD
+128 
-134 DKNNN
+134 
-139 VSSITD
+139 ITD
-145 EDIIITPV
+145 PKETDKYITNQKNLQKPIVTGEDIIITPV
-153 QFNEGDVRLII
+153 QFNEGEVRLII

-217 GENNSDASKSSQLA
+217 GENVSDAKNSSQLA

-251 NFNAVDEYNNHK
+251 NFNAVDEYKNHK

-271 YSNKD
+271 FSNKD

-282 QKEDGD
+282 PKEDGD

-376 PDDGEKPDSEESESS
+376 PDDGESEEFS

-422 SLFKKEDTDKKSEDE
+422 SLFKKEDADKKSEDE

-456 KEAEKDEENT
+456 KDTEKEIE

-479 EAKEEPKEPTKVEK
+479 EAKEETKEEPKEPTKVEK

-505 KLAYAFKKQKVEDKK
+505 KLAYAFKKQKVEDNK

-581 VKSIEVDVSH
+581 LKSIEVDVSH

-810 RYLVVNNDSDPDSYV
+810 RYLVVNNDSDPNSYV

>member
-82 DDTLKNF
+82 NDTLNNF
-89 KEELKKIII
+89 KEELKKISE
-98 NDEKGNDEND
+98 D
-108 EKEKGKDDKGEKNDN
+108 
-123 KEKGE
+123 
-128 ETKSAD
+128 
-134 DKNNN
+134 
-139 VSSITD
+139 ITG

-153 QFNEGDVRLII
+153 QFNEGEVRLII

-204 AEIIH
+204 AGIIH

-217 GENNSDASKSSQLA
+217 GENVSDAKNSSQLA

-251 NFNAVDEYNNHK
+251 NFNAVDEYKNHK

-361 KKDSESTDSTSGNEK
+361 EKDSESTDSTSGNEK
-376 PDDGEKPDSEESESS
+376 PDDGEKPDSEENESS

-402 ASTEKADLITSAKN
+402 ASMGKADLITSAKN

-505 KLAYAFKKQKVEDKK
+505 KLAYAFKKQKVEDNK

-710 EKIEEA
+710 EKIKEA

-810 RYLVVNNDSDPDSYV
+810 RYLVVNNDSDSDSYV

>member
-89 KEELKKIII
+89 KEELIK
-98 NDEKGNDEND
+98 NYQNEKLLQEL
-108 EKEKGKDDKGEKNDN
+108 KEKN
-123 KEKGE
+123 
-128 ETKSAD
+128 
-134 DKNNN
+134 
-139 VSSITD
+139 ITD
-145 EDIIITPV
+145 PKEIDKYITNQKNLQKPIVTGEDIIITPV
-153 QFNEGDVRLII
+153 QFNEGEVRLII

-193 AVFSVKLGAIE
+193 AVFSVKLGAVE

-217 GENNSDASKSSQLA
+217 GENVSDAKNSSQLA

-251 NFNAVDEYNNHK
+251 NFKAVDEYKNHK

-271 YSNKD
+271 FSNKD

-402 ASTEKADLITSAKN
+402 ASTEKADIVTSAKN
-416 GISKLA
+416 GISQLA
-422 SLFKKEDTDKKSEDE
+422 SLFKKEDADKKSGDE

-456 KEAEKDEENT
+456 KDTEKEIDKE

-581 VKSIEVDVSH
+581 LKSIEVDVSH

-671 IVKPLQIQIAA
+671 VVKPLQIQIAA

-710 EKIEEA
+710 EKIVEA

-810 RYLVVNNDSDPDSYV
+810 RYLVVNNDSDPDSYI

>member
-58 NPTGENENLKGGY
+58 NATGENENLKGGY

-82 DDTLKNF
+82 DATLKKF
-89 KEELKKIII
+89 KEELIK
-98 NDEKGNDEND
+98 NYQNEKLLQEL
-108 EKEKGKDDKGEKNDN
+108 KEKN
-123 KEKGE
+123 
-128 ETKSAD
+128 
-134 DKNNN
+134 
-139 VSSITD
+139 ITD
-145 EDIIITPV
+145 PKEIDKYITNQKTLQKPIVNGEDIIITPV

-251 NFNAVDEYNNHK
+251 NFKAVDEYKNHK

-271 YSNKD
+271 FSNKD

-376 PDDGEKPDSEESESS
+376 PDDGEKPDTGESESS

-422 SLFKKEDTDKKSEDE
+422 SLFKKEDADKKSEDE

-456 KEAEKDEENT
+456 KEAKKDEENK

-581 VKSIEVDVSH
+581 LKSIEVDVSH

-692 FSLYNKTATGEQS
+692 FSLYNKTANGEQS

-838 DEKDINI
+838 VEKDINI